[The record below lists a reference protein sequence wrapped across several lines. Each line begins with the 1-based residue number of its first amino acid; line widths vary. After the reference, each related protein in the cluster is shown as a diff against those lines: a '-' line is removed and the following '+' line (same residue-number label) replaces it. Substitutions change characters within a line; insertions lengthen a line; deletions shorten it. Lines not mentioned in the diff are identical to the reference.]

1 MGHLNKNNLHL
12 VLLQKPKTDFV
23 REGIGNYLQKLK
35 PYAEIDLI
43 EQRNS
48 KSLPR
53 SLPRSLEEQLKKLE
67 KRSVMILLDEKGR
80 QFNSISFAK
89 TWETLINQRAKEI
102 SFIVGGPSGFSTPPR
117 ADISLSLSSFT
128 LNYEL
133 VPLVLLE
140 QVYRAYTLL
149 RGHPYHHA

>member
-1 MGHLNKNNLHL
+1 MSHLNKNNLHL
-12 VLLQKPKTDFV
+12 VLLQKSKTDFV
-23 REGIGNYLQKLK
+23 KEGIDNYVQKLK
-35 PYAEIDLI
+35 PYAEINLI
-43 EQRNS
+43 EQRNP
-48 KSLPR
+48 KSFG
-53 SLPRSLEEQLKKLE
+53 EQVRKLE
-67 KRSVMILLDEKGR
+67 KGSMMILLDEKGR

-102 SFIVGGPSGFSTPPR
+102 SFIIGGPSGFSTLPR

-128 LNYEL
+128 LNHEL